1 MVVFATSRPHARMIA
16 RTRWFVMK
24 ESAHFHV
31 EQIYQVFVA
40 CLLHVRVA
48 WLCRIS
54 SGIVREVRR
63 FAGSAKLLAAAAS
76 HAVFRGEYEP
86 EGIGEHDSGENESFG
101 RYWGPVRLLRS
112 KCQEASRVT
121 RERGARSGNFG
132 GGDREGARGEIVRES
147 RVGTDR
153 RPDGSSERANEE
165 PAHREEVGR
174 WRPWRTQRE
183 RGRCGG
189 WRRSCS

>member
-1 MVVFATSRPHARMIA
+1 MVFATSNPHARMIT
-16 RTRWFVMK
+16 RTGWFVMK

-31 EQIYQVFVA
+31 EQIYQSFVA
-40 CLLHVRVA
+40 CLLHDPVA

-86 EGIGEHDSGENESFG
+86 EGTGEHDSGENESFG
-101 RYWGPVRLLRS
+101 RYRGPIRLLRS
-112 KCQEASRVT
+112 ESQEASRVT

-132 GGDREGARGEIVRES
+132 GGDWAGA
-147 RVGTDR
+147 
-153 RPDGSSERANEE
+153 
-165 PAHREEVGR
+165 
-174 WRPWRTQRE
+174 
-183 RGRCGG
+183 
-189 WRRSCS
+189 